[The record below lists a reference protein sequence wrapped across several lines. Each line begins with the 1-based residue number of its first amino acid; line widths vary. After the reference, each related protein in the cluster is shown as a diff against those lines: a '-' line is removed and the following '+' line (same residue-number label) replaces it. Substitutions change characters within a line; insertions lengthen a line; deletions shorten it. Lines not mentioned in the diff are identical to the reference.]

1 MMEYL
6 AAAVLIIAGIFGLT
20 GSYGLLKLHNT
31 MQRMHA
37 PTKATTVGVGGAL
50 LASFIVSVV
59 LRGVFT
65 WHEILITLFLLL
77 TAPITANMLAKA
89 QMHRHIAEGD
99 LPPTGRGNTWA
110 TYTDDDRAPEN
121 PDPMVKK

>member
-6 AAAVLIIAGIFGLT
+6 AAALLVIAGIFGLT

-37 PTKATTVGVGGAL
+37 PTKATTVGVGGTL
-50 LASFIVSVV
+50 LASVVVSIFM
-59 LRGVFT
+59 RGVFT
-65 WHEILITLFLLL
+65 WHEVLVTLFLLL

-89 QMHRHIAEGD
+89 QMHRHIAEAD
-99 LPPTGRGNTWA
+99 LPPTGLGNTWA
-110 TYTDDDRAPEN
+110 TFAGDDRAPEN
-121 PDPMVKK
+121 PDPMVRK

>member
-6 AAAVLIIAGIFGLT
+6 AAALLVISGIFGLT
-20 GSYGLLKLHNT
+20 GSYGLLKLRNT

-37 PTKATTVGVGGAL
+37 PTKATTVGVGAAL
-50 LASFIVSVV
+50 LASVIVSVF
-59 LRGVFT
+59 LRGVST

-89 QMHRHIAEGD
+89 QMHRHIAETD
-99 LPPTGRGNTWA
+99 LPPTGRGTAWA
-110 TYTDDDRAPEN
+110 TYADDDRAPEN